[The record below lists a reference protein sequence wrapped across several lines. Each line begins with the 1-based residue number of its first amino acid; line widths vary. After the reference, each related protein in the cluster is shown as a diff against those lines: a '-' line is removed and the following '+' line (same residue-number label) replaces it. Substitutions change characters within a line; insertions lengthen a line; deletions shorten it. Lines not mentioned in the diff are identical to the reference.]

1 MRSRRFEP
9 QRPGF
14 YISIATT
21 RGRWH
26 GQFNNRIIIIIIII
40 TPVGLQEPVPLLF
53 AQTSTPHYTLLP
65 SFKDYLKS
73 LLLLKSIE
81 YTQMKYS
88 LARAALSL
96 FTLISASSA
105 ALTSRATTCNGHS
118 EVRKMKIFLSIH
130 LSHSL
135 NLVSIQFCDKS
146 YGNISFVGA
155 HDSYAVGTNNCEL
168 DDTSLFLGDLS

>member
-118 EVRKMKIFLSIH
+118 EVRK
-130 LSHSL
+130 
-135 NLVSIQFCDKS
+135 
-146 YGNISFVGA
+146 
-155 HDSYAVGTNNCEL
+155 
-168 DDTSLFLGDLS
+168 